1 MRWIQAEPP
10 RCWWRSGPCV
20 LGAVSAQL
28 REVGIT
34 LEMLVVEP
42 ERGYRD
48 NGARSN
54 TSHHAL
60 LDYA

>member
-1 MRWIQAEPP
+1 
-10 RCWWRSGPCV
+10 V